1 MSTNPFDSSV
11 KWLSFSCPSCR
22 ADLRIKD
29 RYATMRGRCPECG
42 MRIDPL
48 QPSSKTTE
56 DDSEEILRL
65 VPIEE
70 EWPEPAR
77 VAGEE
82 EGDKYG
88 LAEGPLNLPEKPPA
102 APLAEGYGL
111 AMGEEPLLPRASREE
126 FEAEAIPVF
135 PAPKIISARAAV
147 LPDPE
152 KVKELLPEPP
162 PPPPLYPLWSGIY
175 TFPWHQGNLGV
186 WFFQALNFSFMSLLV
201 VVMLLFFD
209 SGGVLLIGVILVIP
223 MVALA
228 FFWSGMYAA
237 NCFIANVEETA
248 AGNNRVSWPKG
259 GGLLDGLGKFIYLLW
274 IIFCSAIPVIF
285 IAAAQR
291 ASGGSTVSPGKPG
304 AVHPHAV
311 PPSLNME
318 WLVPLLPW
326 LLLFP
331 ILLLSSLKGGWWW
344 HVLDGNIAGGIFRK
358 PKALFLV
365 CVPPAFLIFPSV
377 WLAQSIIVQ
386 RNISL
391 AALSGLLWSTALLIY
406 GRLLGR
412 AGWVLTD
419 QGDPISQSRKKPR
432 KSTAQV
438 AEAQV
443 DLWGGVPE

>member
-1 MSTNPFDSSV
+1 MSTNPLDSSV

-42 MRIDPL
+42 MGIDPL
-48 QPSSKTTE
+48 HPTSPSNPE
-56 DDSEEILRL
+56 DDSEELLRL
-65 VPIEE
+65 VPIDD

-77 VAGEE
+77 LAGEE
-82 EGDKYG
+82 ERDKYE
-88 LAEGPLNLPEKPPA
+88 LAKGPPTLPEKPPA
-102 APLAEGYGL
+102 APLEEGYGL
-111 AMGEEPLLPRASREE
+111 AMGEGPLPPRVSKEE
-126 FEAEAIPVF
+126 FEPEAFPVS
-135 PAPKIISARAAV
+135 PAPKVFSARKAV

-152 KVKELLPEPP
+152 RVKELLPEPP
-162 PPPPLYPLWSGIY
+162 PLPPPFPLWSGIY
-175 TFPWHQGNLGV
+175 TFPWHQANLGV

-209 SGGVLLIGVILVIP
+209 AGGVLVIGVILVIP

-228 FFWSGMYAA
+228 FFWSGIYAT
-237 NCFIANVEETA
+237 NCFISNVEETA
-248 AGNNRVSWPKG
+248 AGNNHVSWPKG
-259 GGLLDGLGKFIYLLW
+259 GGLLDGMGKFIYLLW

-291 ASGGSTVSPGKPG
+291 VSGGSTVSSGKPG
-304 AVHPHAV
+304 ALNGGHPAAI
-311 PPSLNME
+311 PPTFDME

-331 ILLLSSLKGGWWW
+331 VLLLSSLKGGWWW
-344 HVLDGNIAGGIFRK
+344 HVLDGNIAGGILRK
-358 PKALFLV
+358 PKALFLI

-386 RNISL
+386 RSISL

-412 AGWVLTD
+412 AGWILVG
-419 QGDPISQSRKKPR
+419 QGDPINQARKKPR
-432 KSTAQV
+432 SGT
-438 AEAQV
+438 
-443 DLWGGVPE
+443 PR